1 MNLGFNT
8 DVHVGQRAYH
18 VQTEDR
24 GPHYGKIDTAVYVRG
39 RVVHKLSTSYADL
52 QGGMEASEEVRRAR
66 VELQHREIIESLR
79 AGKLGLDDYQLPR
92 EVAEQVV
99 EKPGVTIVV
108 TNPNSWLVH
117 GQCDLQ
123 LEVHRKDGSRAL
135 VGGAHLI
142 VHFEGIADS
151 PQLAARCD
159 PNGQVRLQFPLP
171 ASAAGGA
178 ELVIRASSDA
188 GEGEVRFSLRARKK
202 TPAGTV

>member
-8 DVHVGQRAYH
+8 DVHVGERTYH
-18 VQTEDR
+18 VQTEDC

-39 RVVHKLSTSYADL
+39 RVVHKVSTSYADL

-66 VELQHREIIESLR
+66 VELQHRQIIEALR
-79 AGKLGLDDYQLPR
+79 AGTLGLGDYQLGN
-92 EVAEQVV
+92 EVRSHAV

-108 TNPNSWLVH
+108 TNPNSWLAH

-123 LEVHRKDGSRAL
+123 LEVHRRDTSRTRVA
-135 VGGAHLI
+135 GAHVSMHFDGI
-142 VHFEGIADS
+142 VDA
-151 PQLAARCD
+151 PQLAAHCD
-159 PNGQVRLQFPLP
+159 PNGQVRLHFPLP

-188 GEGEVRFSLRARKK
+188 GDGEVRFSLRARKK

>member
-8 DVHVGQRAYH
+8 DVHVGERAYH

-39 RVVHKLSTSYADL
+39 RVVHKVSTSYADL

-66 VELQHREIIESLR
+66 VELQHRQIIESLR
-79 AGKLGLDDYQLPR
+79 AGNLGLDDYQLPR
-92 EVAEQVV
+92 EIPAPAV

-108 TNPNSWLVH
+108 TNPTSWLAH

-123 LEVHRKDGSRAL
+123 LEVRRKDGSRAA
-135 VGGAHLI
+135 VAGAHLS
-142 VHFEGIADS
+142 VHFDGIADS
-151 PQLAARCD
+151 PQLAAHCD
-159 PNGQVRLQFPLP
+159 PNGQVRMHFPLP

-188 GEGEVRFSLRARKK
+188 GDGEVRFSLRARKK
-202 TPAGTV
+202 TPAGTA